1 MITDEI
7 IIKNLFNDGKI
18 IKSKMINN
26 NFLNKNPEMM
36 EYLLNRFSDSESIHE
51 SLLRI
56 FYKIETRPA
65 CPICGK
71 KVAFHGRHYKLFE
84 ETCSRSCSYKFTKEK
99 RIKSCLEK
107 YGTDNP
113 AKNKEIIQKTKNTCL
128 EKYGGICPYSNKE
141 IRAKGE
147 QINLKKYGYKN
158 PFENP
163 NIKSISIL
171 KGFETRKKNG
181 TCNTSKIEEQVYQLL
196 IEEFSA
202 ENVIRQY
209 KEERYPWHC
218 DFYIK
223 SLDLF
228 IEING
233 NWTHGPHPFDGNNP
247 EDIELLELWKSK
259 DSKFYNCAIK
269 TWTDRDIQ
277 KRTKAKENNLN
288 YIEIFSTR
296 INEIIDIIKAI

>member
-1 MITDEI
+1 M
-7 IIKNLFNDGKI
+7 
-18 IKSKMINN
+18 
-26 NFLNKNPEMM
+26 
-36 EYLLNRFSDSESIHE
+36 
-51 SLLRI
+51 
-56 FYKIETRPA
+56 
-65 CPICGK
+65 
-71 KVAFHGRHYKLFE
+71 
-84 ETCSRSCSYKFTKEK
+84 
-99 RIKSCLEK
+99 
-107 YGTDNP
+107 
-113 AKNKEIIQKTKNTCL
+113 
-128 EKYGGICPYSNKE
+128 
-141 IRAKGE
+141 
-147 QINLKKYGYKN
+147 
-158 PFENP
+158 
-163 NIKSISIL
+163 
-171 KGFETRKKNG
+171 
-181 TCNTSKIEEQVYQLL
+181 L

-233 NWTHGPHPFDGNNP
+233 NWTHGPHPFDKNNP